1 MADGV
6 VLPGSGNTVA
16 TDDAGAAGH
25 VQLVKIA
32 LSTDGSATPV
42 PARTKGLAVETGPYD
57 VVDSGEFAPG
67 VAAAQFP
74 SIACRLVR
82 LKARAANAG
91 NVYVGPTAVT
101 KADGA
106 TDTTTGIELQ
116 PGDDTGWLPVDN
128 LDRFYGIGDNAADSV
143 TYLTLA

>member
-6 VLPGSGNTVA
+6 ALPAAGVTAA

-25 VQLVKIA
+25 VQLVKLA
-32 LSTDGSATPV
+32 VSTDGSATPV
-42 PARTKGLAVETGPYD
+42 PAGSKGMATETGPYD
-57 VVDSGEFAPG
+57 TVDSGEFAPG
-67 VAAAQFP
+67 VAVAQFP
-74 SIACRLVR
+74 TITCRLAR
-82 LKARAANAG
+82 IKARAANAG

-106 TDTTTGIELQ
+106 TDTTTGLELQ

-128 LDRFYGIGDNAADSV
+128 LNRFYGIGDNAADSV